1 MRRPVTLSAALLV
14 LGTAAVVARNEVVLR
29 ADQWWGYRDE
39 LQQIAAGRPWRTAH
53 GLPALAA
60 PATPAPLHVHD
71 LLLQALPTGLTLL
84 VAGALSLVLIAS
96 GRKVLWLPVA
106 LAGLSLHTNVVYLRG
121 GPVDDQALPALT
133 ASLGIVLLAAVPI
146 LLSLRGVRLHQR
158 MPNGQLIPTVV
169 VVGAL
174 FADAVRSLGP
184 WYSGDS
190 NPPEAAPAFALFVFA
205 ALIVTGPLRRRW
217 LAPVLVAPLLALP
230 PLGVAA
236 SGVLRGNGWDAQDLT
251 GVLWGAAVMLAL
263 GAVTPL
269 LGRWAITGWR
279 SLAARPSVPEA
290 SQAAPA

>member
-1 MRRPVTLSAALLV
+1 
-14 LGTAAVVARNEVVLR
+14 VVLR
-29 ADQWWGYRDE
+29 R
-39 LQQIAAGRPWRTAH
+39 LQ
-53 GLPALAA
+53 
-60 PATPAPLHVHD
+60 
-71 LLLQALPTGLTLL
+71 
-84 VAGALSLVLIAS
+84 
-96 GRKVLWLPVA
+96 
-106 LAGLSLHTNVVYLRG
+106 
-121 GPVDDQALPALT
+121 
-133 ASLGIVLLAAVPI
+133 
-146 LLSLRGVRLHQR
+146 
-158 MPNGQLIPTVV
+158 
-169 VVGAL
+169 
-174 FADAVRSLGP
+174 
-184 WYSGDS
+184 
-190 NPPEAAPAFALFVFA
+190 PPEAAPAFALFVFA